1 MPIIER
7 GEGPYLFDVHGK
19 RYLDMLSGLFTV
31 QIGYSYGE
39 ELGQAALEQMRKLP
53 YYTNWTFAHPPA
65 AELAARLAGLAP
77 PGINRAF
84 FVSGGSEAVES
95 AWKLARQYHAANG
108 QPMRR
113 KVIARKVAYHGT
125 TMGAL
130 SITGI
135 TAIRTPFEPL
145 VDGVRHVANTNR
157 YRCKYCADS
166 QECTLACADEV
177 AETIEQEGPE
187 TVAMVIMEP
196 VQNSGGTFTPHP
208 DYHRR
213 VREIC
218 DAYGVLQVAD
228 EVICGFGRLGEW
240 FGCERY
246 GYEPDLITC
255 AKGLTSGYAS
265 LGAVL
270 ISDRVAE
277 PFVERGEYYLHG
289 ITFGGHPVA
298 TAIARANLDVMERLD
313 LLANVRANEAYF
325 ARTAARPGGRSRDRR
340 RRARRGLLHV
350 ARAGQGPRD
359 AADVQHP
366 RSARCCCA
374 EFLSPQLQEAG
385 VICRADDRG
394 DPVIQLSPPADL
406 HARAHRRGGARARL
420 GAARARRGSCA
431 GKPDGETHDGRP
443 RGRAA
448 ERLDVP
454 GAGARRRVRPGRRRR
469 RPRARDARRRLPARR
484 LPVAARRDRR
494 RAVVLP
500 AAARRPP
507 ARSPPRLALAGAQA
521 APLRLRVDRRRGV
534 RGGRRGMPRAAGGRA
549 RHVDQRRAGGCV
561 YAGCTRSGTR
571 TASRSGTATAWSA
584 ASTACSSAACSAA
597 NRCSTARRMRPRS
610 HSPISSRGCSR
621 RAAACSKL
629 QHVTPHLRSLG
640 AIEIERALYL
650 GLLAELRDDDV
661 SLLCERLPVSRLG
674 TGAARA

>member
-1 MPIIER
+1 MAELQRKAKEHLWLHFSSMGSYRDQEIPIIER

-39 ELGQAALEQMRKLP
+39 ELGQAALEQMRTLP

-113 KVIARKVAYHGT
+113 KVIARKIAYHGT

-157 YRCKYCADS
+157 YRCKYCAES

-265 LGAVL
+265 LGALL
-270 ISDRVAE
+270 ISDRW
-277 PFVERGEYYLHG
+277 PSRSSS
-289 ITFGGHPVA
+289 
-298 TAIARANLDVMERLD
+298 
-313 LLANVRANEAYF
+313 
-325 ARTAARPGGRSRDRR
+325 AASTT
-340 RRARRGLLHV
+340 
-350 ARAGQGPRD
+350 
-359 AADVQHP
+359 
-366 RSARCCCA
+366 C
-374 EFLSPQLQEAG
+374 
-385 VICRADDRG
+385 
-394 DPVIQLSPPADL
+394 
-406 HARAHRRGGARARL
+406 
-420 GAARARRGSCA
+420 
-431 GKPDGETHDGRP
+431 
-443 RGRAA
+443 
-448 ERLDVP
+448 
-454 GAGARRRVRPGRRRR
+454 
-469 RPRARDARRRLPARR
+469 
-484 LPVAARRDRR
+484 
-494 RAVVLP
+494 
-500 AAARRPP
+500 
-507 ARSPPRLALAGAQA
+507 
-521 APLRLRVDRRRGV
+521 
-534 RGGRRGMPRAAGGRA
+534 
-549 RHVDQRRAGGCV
+549 
-561 YAGCTRSGTR
+561 
-571 TASRSGTATAWSA
+571 TASRSAATPWRLRSRGRTSTSWSAWTCSATCAPTRPTSRNSCTAWRA
-584 ASTACSSAACSAA
+584 ITRSSATCAA
-597 NRCSTARRMRPRS
+597 PATSCRSSWSRTARRGRRS
-610 HSPISSRGCSR
+610 P
-621 RAAACSKL
+621 
-629 QHVTPHLRSLG
+629 
-640 AIEIERALYL
+640 
-650 GLLAELRDDDV
+650 
-661 SLLCERLPVSRLG
+661 
-674 TGAARA
+674 